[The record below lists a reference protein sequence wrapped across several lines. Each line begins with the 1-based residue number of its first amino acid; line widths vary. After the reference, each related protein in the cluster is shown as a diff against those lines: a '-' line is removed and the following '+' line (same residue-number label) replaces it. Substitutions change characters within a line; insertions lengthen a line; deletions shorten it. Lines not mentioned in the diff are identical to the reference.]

1 MNNDD
6 FLLDVFQ
13 LKTNDSPSMYCQ
25 DSFLA
30 ISDQEIGQ
38 AVTLSAPV
46 SASTSVEQAFMQ
58 ERQKL
63 TVHLD

>member
-13 LKTNDSPSMYCQ
+13 LKTDDSPNMTYQ

-38 AVTLSAPV
+38 EVTLSAPV
-46 SASTSVEQAFMQ
+46 SASTSVEQAFLQ

-63 TVHLD
+63 KVHLD